1 MDEKKSEAIRQRLA
15 NELENLLK
23 SISRGRLAAEEITI
37 ENTEDEGDLATISH
51 ERELLYNLQEGDFT
65 RLRFIR
71 EAMSALDSG
80 RYGECVRCGESIN
93 EKRLEVVPWA
103 AMCVRCQGEMELETE
118 ASSRMVPAG
127 FEGEETNL

>member
-1 MDEKKSEAIRQRLA
+1 MDKGQLRATRQRLA

-23 SISRGRLAAEEITI
+23 SISRGRLAVEEITI
-37 ENTEDEGDLATISH
+37 ENTEDEGDLAAISH

-71 EAMSALDSG
+71 EAMKALDSG
-80 RYGECVRCGESIN
+80 RYGECVRCGQDIN

-103 AMCVRCQGEMELETE
+103 ATCIRCQGEMEME
-118 ASSRMVPAG
+118 ASSQMVPAG